1 MGSYDGRE
9 KCELVHCFLLS
20 QLQVKFEQNIGLNRD
35 DGLDITDTSPR
46 ATEICRIFK
55 DNGLR
60 ITIDANKQVVNFL
73 DVTFNLT
80 KNSYKAALHNTQHY
94 TAVRPSRKQLP
105 TQHYKQ
111 PRSQGLS
118 PLLPLS
124 LGKRPRFRL
133 VT

>member
-80 KNSYKAALHNTQHY
+80 KNSYQPYTIPNITLQYVHRESNYPPNTINNL
-94 TAVRPSRKQLP
+94 V
-105 TQHYKQ
+105 
-111 PRSQGLS
+111 PRVS
-118 PLLPLS
+118 LLCFLCRWERDP
-124 LGKRPRFRL
+124 GFGW
-133 VT
+133 